1 MQNNS
6 AEYLNGGYAANNNP
20 ITYCHSVYT
29 EPGYVAKDFVDTDIS
44 FNNIDFCAS
53 QPGKTC
59 LNQEL

>member
-1 MQNNS
+1 M
-6 AEYLNGGYAANNNP
+6 
-20 ITYCHSVYT
+20 
-29 EPGYVAKDFVDTDIS
+29 DIS